1 MATLELRDTV
11 SFVTIDWLPSCI
23 AERKLMP
30 TTQFEVNELEKNIG
44 LTTIPAYF
52 AAGVKSS
59 AGPRNEFVARGVL
72 GNQNNMEDK
81 NVIIFPEQEVR
92 YWFWVLGLTLG
103 CTVLDK
109 MHFDLTG
116 GALGT
121 GNMSKRCRFRRSSFE
136 RRFLRGVQAITI

>member
-1 MATLELRDTV
+1 
-11 SFVTIDWLPSCI
+11 
-23 AERKLMP
+23 MP

-72 GNQNNMEDK
+72 GNQNNMKDK

-92 YWFWVLGLTLG
+92 Y
-103 CTVLDK
+103 
-109 MHFDLTG
+109 
-116 GALGT
+116 
-121 GNMSKRCRFRRSSFE
+121 
-136 RRFLRGVQAITI
+136 